1 MTSLGQTAPAG
12 LGRVR
17 WRRFAI
23 ILAPAIALLFGL
35 MILTAQSVF
44 AVTLNISGR
53 PFTVTAQM
61 LRAHD
66 FEEFGVLGSSIELH
80 TKNHSVALAATA
92 MQSATITHLCQTV
105 NIGGV
110 NMIITAGNGR
120 NPVTAT
126 DLIVYAD
133 KFSGN
138 ASFTD
143 LVLGK
148 DAGTLHSVKGLSGP
162 AGGFSLTATAVTITD
177 LYQHAYS
184 TTAASFT
191 LPGFELRFGGS
202 C

>member
-1 MTSLGQTAPAG
+1 MTSLGQTAHAG

-23 ILAPAIALLFGL
+23 VLVPAFTLLFL
-35 MILTAQSVF
+35 MMILTAQSVF

-53 PFTVTAQM
+53 PFIVTAQE
-61 LRAHD
+61 LRARN

-80 TKNHSVALAATA
+80 TKNHSIALAATA
-92 MQSATITHLCQTV
+92 MSSASITHLCQTV

-110 NMIITAGNGR
+110 DMIITAGNGR
-120 NPVTAT
+120 TPVSAT

-138 ASFTD
+138 ASFQD

-148 DAGTLHSVKGLSGP
+148 DASSLHAVKGLTGP
-162 AGGFSLTATAVTITD
+162 AGGFSLTAKAVTITN
-177 LYQHAYS
+177 LFQHAYS
-184 TTAASFT
+184 TSAASFT